1 MASHLSPEILF
12 TCEHAGNKIPA
23 FYNPHFAG
31 ADDILNSH
39 RGWDP
44 GAAELAEC
52 LSDSLH
58 APLILYEFSRLL
70 IEPNRFEHHPKL
82 FSEFTRSLPEDA
94 KADLLNSYY
103 RPHRKRVTDEIYKLV
118 SLNKQVLHVGIH
130 TFTPE
135 LNGRLREFDVGLLYD
150 PSRRTEK
157 RFAEDWKTNI
167 SNRFRVRMNQPYKGK
182 ADGLITALRKLFSEE
197 VYLGIELE
205 VNHNLYFES
214 LDKWE
219 EVCVSVSEF
228 LANFSG
234 S

>member
-1 MASHLSPEILF
+1 MASHLSPEILI

-23 FYNPHFAG
+23 IYKPDFAG

-52 LSDSLH
+52 ISGSIH
-58 APLILYEFSRLL
+58 APLISCEFSRLL
-70 IEPNRFEHHPKL
+70 IEPNRSEHHPKL

-103 RPHRKRVTDEIYKLV
+103 RPHRKRVIDEIYKLV
-118 SLNKQVLHVGIH
+118 SLNKKVLHAGVH

-150 PSRRTEK
+150 PSRQPERK
-157 RFAEDWKTNI
+157 FAGKWKKHFG
-167 SNRFRVRMNQPYKGK
+167 NRFRVRMNQPYKGK
-182 ADGLITALRKLFSEE
+182 ADGLITSLRKLFSEE

-205 VNHNLYFES
+205 VNHTLYFES
-214 LDKWE
+214 TEKWE
-219 EVCVSVSEF
+219 ELCVSISEF
-228 LANFSG
+228 LANFSR